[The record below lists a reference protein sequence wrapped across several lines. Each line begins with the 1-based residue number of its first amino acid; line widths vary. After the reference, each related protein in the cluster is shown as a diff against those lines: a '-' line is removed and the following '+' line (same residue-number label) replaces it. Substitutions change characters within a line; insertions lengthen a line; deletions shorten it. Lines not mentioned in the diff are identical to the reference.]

1 VLTKLDDLILAAA
14 QKRRAELNLPY
25 YGAIS
30 PQEAQTLLEA
40 FPNALLIDVRTR
52 PEWEYVGHV
61 PGSILIEWTRYPNG
75 ERNPHFLDEL
85 RAAAADAETPLL
97 FFCRSGQRSD
107 SAARAAAAAGYTM
120 AFNMLEGFEGPK
132 DAEGHRGTLSG
143 WRKAGLPWV
152 QG

>member
-1 VLTKLDDLILAAA
+1 MTKLVETVLAAA
-14 QKRRAELNLPY
+14 RQRGAEFGLPY
-25 YGAIS
+25 YGAILPS
-30 PQEAQTLLEA
+30 EAHSLLSA
-40 FPNALLIDVRTR
+40 TPGARLIDVRTR

-75 ERNPHFLDEL
+75 ERNPRFIDEL
-85 RAAAADAETPLL
+85 RAVATDPEAPLL
-97 FFCRSGQRSD
+97 FLCRSGQRSD
-107 SAARAAAAAGYTM
+107 GAARAAAAAGYSM

-132 DAEGHRGTLSG
+132 DTDGHRGTLSG